1 MKVHQYW
8 LTTFTTLCV
17 ISLISVLS
25 LTTALPWQTYSAQNT
40 ASTRV
45 WYFQACYS
53 QLPTPVPGVLT
64 SECDSFLPINLLYGA
79 LGIDGASFLIL
90 VCLVATVTWR
100 GRTSLTTGS
109 SFSAVAWGIWPVRCL
124 ALSRAAHVSLL
135 VSALVIKDGAL
146 PHNSWVTRN
155 AGHACLAASI
165 ALSILSII
173 TLFGLVWRELW
184 DVPLYVDTPK
194 DEPVLMVMGPPSIS
208 NKMVLSEQL
217 GKAIPH
223 LEVLWLC
230 AFLRYSKLFFNQSQ
244 KLISLT

>member
-1 MKVHQYW
+1 M
-8 LTTFTTLCV
+8 
-17 ISLISVLS
+17 SLISVSSSIVLIS

-64 SECDSFLPINLLYGA
+64 TECDSFLPIYLLYSA
-79 LGIDGASFLIL
+79 LGIDGASFLL
-90 VCLVATVTWR
+90 LLCLVATFVWSGR
-100 GRTSLTTGS
+100 GTSHTRA
-109 SFSAVAWGIWPVRCL
+109 SFSAATWGIWPVRCL
-124 ALSRAAHVSLL
+124 ALSRVAHVSLL

-165 ALSILSII
+165 AFSILAII
-173 TLFGLVWRELW
+173 SFFGLVWRELW

-194 DEPVLMVMGPPSIS
+194 NEPISMVIGPPSLS
-208 NKMVLSEQL
+208 HGMVLSEQ
-217 GKAIPH
+217 
-223 LEVLWLC
+223 
-230 AFLRYSKLFFNQSQ
+230 FF
-244 KLISLT
+244 